1 MSGPQ
6 KKISL
11 NVVPD
16 GETMARIVDRAEDHQ
31 RSRAQGNNSPS
42 NPPIAPGQ
50 LMPPADWPIE
60 RKLLHGK
67 IIAALKTVYD
77 PEIPIDIYEL
87 GLIYGVDISAENSV
101 RVRMTLTAPGC
112 PVAGELVAEVENK
125 VENVPEVVEASVDLV
140 WDPPWSKDR
149 MSEAARLHLG
159 F

>member
-1 MSGPQ
+1 MGDPQ

-16 GETMARIVDRAEDHQ
+16 GEAMARKVGLAE
-31 RSRAQGNNSPS
+31 SRAQQHTSSSCPS
-42 NPPIAPGQ
+42 EPEP
-50 LMPPADWPIE
+50 LMPPTDWPIE

-87 GLIYGVDISAENSV
+87 GLIYNVDISAENAV
-101 RVRMTLTAPGC
+101 ILRMTLTAPGC
-112 PVAGELVAEVENK
+112 PVAGEIVAEVESKIENLTEVLEAK
-125 VENVPEVVEASVDLV
+125 VELV

-149 MSEAARLHLG
+149 MSEAARLQLG

>member
-1 MSGPQ
+1 MGEPQ

-16 GETMARIVDRAEDHQ
+16 GEAMSRKIDRAENNQ
-31 RSRAQGNNSPS
+31 RSRPQEYSSSSSPIE
-42 NPPIAPGQ
+42 PEP
-50 LMPPADWPIE
+50 LMPPSDWPIE

-67 IIAALKTVYD
+67 IVATLKTIYD

-87 GLIYGVDISAENSV
+87 GLIYNIDISSNNAV
-101 RVRMTLTAPGC
+101 ILRMTLTAPAC
-112 PVAGELVAEVENK
+112 PVAGEIVAEVESKIENLPEILEAT
-125 VENVPEVVEASVDLV
+125 VELV

-149 MSEAARLHLG
+149 MSEAARLQLG